1 MKKYLTIIV
10 LGLAS
15 LSLYAQDIHFSQFY
29 ASPLNLNPALTGL
42 FNGNLRGVVN
52 YRNQWNSFAP
62 FTTYAGSVD
71 VNVGQGFLNNDL
83 IGVGVNFFNDVA
95 GDAEFSTTQANFS
108 MSYIKTLGSRFARN
122 YLSVGFQ
129 GGLSQRSVDYSK
141 LTFGSQFNG
150 FEYDPSLATGETVA
164 FENYSF
170 LDLAAG
176 ITWMLVPKDEMNFYI
191 GLAFHHLNVPDQS
204 FTGISNDNLY
214 LRYTGHIGAQIPL
227 NEEVD
232 LVPGVMA
239 MVQGPHQQVNGGLNV
254 KYTINDLSYR
264 ETAISLGI
272 WQRMGIDELNDYR
285 TDATIISARVDY
297 LNLSLGVSYDINVS
311 SLQDASNAMGG
322 PEVSLM
328 FTTNLPQRDR
338 KVDCP
343 RF

>member
-1 MKKYLTIIV
+1 VKKILSII
-10 LGLAS
+10 LISITA
-15 LSLYAQDIHFSQFY
+15 LSLRAQDIHFSQFY
-29 ASPLNLNPALTGL
+29 ASPLNLNPAMTGL

-71 VNVGQGFLNNDL
+71 VNLGHSFLDNDL
-83 IGVGVNFFNDVA
+83 IGVGVSFFNDVA

-108 MSYIKTLGSRFARN
+108 MSYIKTLGSGFAKN

-150 FEYDPSLATGETVA
+150 FEYDPSLSTGENMA
-164 FENYSF
+164 FENLSHV
-170 LDLAAG
+170 DLAAG

-191 GLAFHHLNVPDQS
+191 GLAFHHLNAPDQS
-204 FTGISNDNLY
+204 FTGIVNDNLY
-214 LRYTGHIGAQIPL
+214 LRYTGHMGAQIPL
-227 NEEVD
+227 NDEVD
-232 LVPGVMA
+232 LVPGVLA
-239 MVQGPHQQVNGGLNV
+239 MIQGPHQQINGGLNV

-264 ETAISLGI
+264 ETAVSIGI
-272 WQRMGIDELNDYR
+272 WQRMGLDELNDYR
-285 TDATIISARVDY
+285 SDATIVSARLDY

-311 SLQDASNAMGG
+311 SLQDASNALGG
-322 PEVSLM
+322 PEVSLI
-328 FTTNLPQRDR
+328 FTTDLPQRDR